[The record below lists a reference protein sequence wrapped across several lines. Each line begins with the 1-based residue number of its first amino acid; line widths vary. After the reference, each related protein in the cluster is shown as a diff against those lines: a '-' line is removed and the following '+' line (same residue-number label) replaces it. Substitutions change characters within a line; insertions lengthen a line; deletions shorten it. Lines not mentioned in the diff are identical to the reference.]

1 MAGPTSPRF
10 VAVIDIGKTN
20 AKLALVDLDAR
31 TELTALRQPNRPL
44 VSGGYPEHRIHDI
57 WDFILDGLATLHRE
71 HRVDAISVTTHGAT
85 AVLLNAV
92 GNLAL
97 PVLDYEF
104 AIPDLVREHYDVI
117 RPDFAESGSPALPL
131 GLNLGAQLY
140 WQQDQYPG
148 HFEAVTAI
156 LTYPQYWSW
165 RLTGVMASE
174 ATSLGCHT
182 DLWNPRKRDFST
194 LVDIM
199 DWRPLF
205 PPLKPAGAVLG
216 PLHRGIAASTGL
228 DPRTPVVSGI
238 HDSNASLLPHL
249 VDRKPPF
256 TVVSTGTW
264 VISMAVGGRRV
275 DLDPARD
282 TLVNV
287 DAFGNPVPSARFMG
301 GREFD
306 LLIQDRPRTWN
317 PADFATVAESGVM
330 LLPSKVAGSGPF
342 PAARARWAGGEPE
355 GGARFVAVSFYL
367 ALMTATCLDLAGA
380 QGDIVVEGPFASN
393 EPYLAML
400 SAATGRPVVA
410 SGNATGTSIGAA
422 MLVRPSAAPATLP
435 SATPRMSAHLQ
446 AYAGAWRAA
455 AGGSV

>member
-20 AKLALVDLDAR
+20 AKLALVDLDTR

-57 WDFILDGLATLHRE
+57 WDFILDGLATLHRQ

-85 AVLLNAV
+85 AVLLNAT

-104 AIPDLVREHYDVI
+104 AIPEMTRGHYDVI

-140 WQQDQYPG
+140 WQQDKYPG
-148 HFEAVTAI
+148 YFEAVTAI

-165 RLTGVMASE
+165 RLTGQMASE

-182 DLWNPRKRDFST
+182 DLWNPHGRDFST

-216 PLHRGIAASTGL
+216 PLHRGIAAATGL

-256 TVVSTGTW
+256 AVVSTGTW
-264 VISMAVGGRRV
+264 VISMAVGGRKV

-287 DAFGNPVPSARFMG
+287 DAFGDPVPSARFMG

-306 LLIQDRPRTWN
+306 LLMQDRRRDWN
-317 PADFATVAESGVM
+317 AADLATVAESGLM
-330 LLPSKVAGSGPF
+330 LLPSTVVGSGPF
-342 PAARARWAGGEPE
+342 PAAHARWVGGEPE
-355 GGARFVAVSFYL
+355 GGVRFVTVSFYL
-367 ALMTATCLDLAGA
+367 ALMTATCLDLVGAG
-380 QGDIVVEGPFASN
+380 GDIVVEGPFASN

-400 SAATGRPVVA
+400 EAATGRPVVA

-422 MLVRPSAAPATLP
+422 MLLRPAAAPSALPA
-435 SATPRMSAHLQ
+435 ATPRASTPLRY
-446 AYAGAWRAA
+446 YATGWKLA
-455 AGGSV
+455 AGTSG